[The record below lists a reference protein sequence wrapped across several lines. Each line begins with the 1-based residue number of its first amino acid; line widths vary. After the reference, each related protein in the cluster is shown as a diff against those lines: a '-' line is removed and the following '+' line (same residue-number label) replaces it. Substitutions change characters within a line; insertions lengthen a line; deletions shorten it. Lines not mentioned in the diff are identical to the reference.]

1 MSQSLKRN
9 CLLRLLFS
17 MTSSSVMVISPI
29 DPLDTPHQRKVL
41 CKLAAQRTSAHQEHL
56 EILQLPLHR
65 PAKHPDLPVVPAPLQ
80 ASSFWSRKM
89 IDRDTSLSGDADC
102 ML

>member
-29 DPLDTPHQRKVL
+29 DPLDTPI
-41 CKLAAQRTSAHQEHL
+41 SAKFFANSQ
-56 EILQLPLHR
+56 PS
-65 PAKHPDLPVVPAPLQ
+65 APAPTRNTLRS
-80 ASSFWSRKM
+80 SSFLCTVLPNTPICPSYRLPYKQPHFGLA
-89 IDRDTSLSGDADC
+89 R
-102 ML
+102 